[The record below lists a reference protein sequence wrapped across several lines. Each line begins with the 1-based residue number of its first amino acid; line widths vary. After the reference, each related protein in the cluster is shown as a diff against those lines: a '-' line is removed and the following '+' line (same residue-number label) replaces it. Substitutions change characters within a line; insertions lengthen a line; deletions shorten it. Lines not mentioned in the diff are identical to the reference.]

1 METSQWLIIDATM
14 DNEVSVEVV
23 EGDPR
28 DVADLGDSIRQA
40 GWDQIPDWPRDLAG
54 FEHWPAPGQTS
65 TLTLSRAQW
74 DLVISALER
83 WSAVTADLGDPEDAD
98 QAEADRAL
106 LELIRTQLLEQ
117 GWTPR

>member
-1 METSQWLIIDATM
+1 METSQWPIIDATM
-14 DNEVSVEVV
+14 DNEASVEAG

-28 DVADLGDSIRQA
+28 NVADLGDSIRQA
-40 GWDQIPDWPRDLAG
+40 GWAQIPDWPRDLAG

-65 TLTLSRAQW
+65 TLTLGRAQW
-74 DLVISALER
+74 ELVISALER
-83 WSAVTADLGDPEDAD
+83 WSSVTADLGDPEAAH

-106 LELIRTQLLEQ
+106 VELIRTQLLEQ